1 MFNIYGP
8 FGAIIG
14 DICGSRYE
22 FHNYKGDHDIKLYE
36 GCWVTDDTIHTLA
49 TMMACVYAKK
59 LYDKN
64 TEYDKFVFALK
75 SGMKKA
81 LLKLYELYPN
91 VSYGEMFREW
101 AKGDDHSPYNSYG
114 NGAAMRVSPVAYIA
128 DTEQEVLD
136 FAKAVTIPTHNHLQA
151 IKGAKA
157 TALATWMGLQ
167 GYSKQEIYDKM
178 TDYYEI
184 PNYQDL
190 IGVYK
195 FDETCQG
202 TVPQAL
208 SVFFGSDSFT
218 DCLLNS
224 IRVGGDTDTLAAIA
238 CSVASGSYI
247 IPVFCSKA
255 CQKFL
260 DGTMRKIIKSFY
272 GVVNSRTLSSYKEVL
287 FED

>member
-1 MFNIYGP
+1 MFNIYAP

-22 FHNYKGDHDIKLYE
+22 FKNYKGDHEIKLYE

-59 LYDKN
+59 HFDKN
-64 TEYDKFVFALK
+64 EQYASFVLALK
-75 SGMKKA
+75 VGMKRA

-91 VSYGEMFREW
+91 VSYGDMFREW
-101 AKGDDHSPYNSYG
+101 ASGDDHRPYGSYG

-128 DTEQEVLD
+128 DNEKEVLD
-136 FAKAVTIPTHNHLQA
+136 FAKAVTVPTHNHKEA
-151 IKGAKA
+151 IKGAQA
-157 TALATWMGLQ
+157 TALATWMGLK
-167 GYSKQEIYDKM
+167 GYSKQEIYDRI
-178 TDYYEI
+178 TEYYDIPDYR
-184 PNYQDL
+184 DL
-190 IGVYK
+190 IGVYR

-208 SVFFGSDSFT
+208 SVFFGSDNFV

-224 IRVGGDTDTLAAIA
+224 IRVGGDTDTLAAIT
-238 CSVASGSYI
+238 CSVASAYHTV
-247 IPVFCSKA
+247 PVFCSKP

-260 DGTMRKIIKSFY
+260 DGTMRKIITQFY
-272 GVVNSRTLSSYKEVL
+272 GIVNSLMLNSYQYVL
-287 FED
+287 FEN